1 MKGRMISAQILD
13 DWCLQY
19 KPSGLTILN
28 LKTGQQ
34 LQEPSLVAAKYR
46 LKERTGTDRA
56 TGETRTFSF
65 KVLDR
70 YLAAGEEARA
80 YVDTPDVMVFSPF
93 RDGQVAQYGDAEYL
107 FRELI
112 WRVSPRIRILKP
124 VLCIKVQEH
133 TTDVEERAIVDLGIQ
148 AGARKVFLY
157 QEPLSV
163 ILDHRDSFRE
173 MRNAIVVDIQPQKE
187 F

>member
-1 MKGRMISAQILD
+1 MREGMVSAQTLD

-19 KPSGLTILN
+19 KPSRLTILN

-46 LKERTGTDRA
+46 LEERTGTNRA

-65 KVLDR
+65 KVL
-70 YLAAGEEARA
+70 AVGEEARA
-80 YVDTPDVMVFSPF
+80 YADTPDVMAFSPF
-93 RDGQVAQYGDAEYL
+93 RDGQVAQYGGAEYL

-112 WRVSPRIRILKP
+112 RRVSPKIRILKP

-133 TTDVEERAIVDLGIQ
+133 TTDVEERAIVELGIQ
-148 AGARKVFLY
+148 AGAGKVLLY
-157 QEPLSV
+157 QEPLSL
-163 ILDHRDSFRE
+163 ILDHRENFRE
-173 MRNAIVVDIQPQKE
+173 MRNAIIVDIQPQKE

>member
-1 MKGRMISAQILD
+1 MKERMISAQILD

-34 LQEPSLVAAKYR
+34 LQEPSLVAAKYK
-46 LKERTGTDRA
+46 LVERTGRDGV

-65 KVLDR
+65 QVLER
-70 YLAAGEEARA
+70 YVAAGEEARA

-93 RDGQVAQYGDAEYL
+93 RNGQVAQYGGAEYL

-112 WRVSPRIRILKP
+112 RRVSPGIRILKP

-133 TTDVEERAIVDLGIQ
+133 TTDVEERAIVDLGIL

>member
-1 MKGRMISAQILD
+1 MKEGLMSAQTLD

-19 KPSGLTILN
+19 KPSRLTILN

-34 LQEPSLVAAKYR
+34 LQEPSLVAAKYK
-46 LKERTGTDRA
+46 LLERTGRDRA
-56 TGETRTFSF
+56 TGGTCTFSF
-65 KVLDR
+65 KALEH
-70 YLAAGEEARA
+70 YLAVGEEARA

-93 RDGQVAQYGDAEYL
+93 RDGQVAQYSGAEYL

-112 WRVSPRIRILKP
+112 RRVSPRIQILKP

-133 TTDVEERAIVDLGIQ
+133 TTDVEERAIIDLGIQ
-148 AGARKVFLY
+148 AGAGKVLLY
-157 QEPLSV
+157 QEPLSL
-163 ILDHRDSFRE
+163 ILDHRENFRE
-173 MRNAIVVDIQPQKE
+173 MRNAMIVDIQPQKE

>member
-28 LKTGQQ
+28 LKTGQR
-34 LQEPSLVAAKYR
+34 LQETSLVAAKYK
-46 LKERTGTDRA
+46 LVERTGTNRA

-65 KVLDR
+65 QVLER
-70 YLAAGEEARA
+70 YVAAGEEARA

-93 RDGQVAQYGDAEYL
+93 RNGQVAQYGGAEYL

-112 WRVSPRIRILKP
+112 RRVSPGIRILKP

-133 TTDVEERAIVDLGIQ
+133 TTDVEERAIVDLGIL

>member
-1 MKGRMISAQILD
+1 MKERMISAQILD

-19 KPSGLTILN
+19 KPSRLTILN

-46 LKERTGTDRA
+46 LEERTGTDRA

-80 YVDTPDVMVFSPF
+80 YENTPDVMVFSPF

-112 WRVSPRIRILKP
+112 WRVSPKIRISKP

-148 AGARKVFLY
+148 AGAGKVLLY
-157 QEPLSV
+157 QEPLSL
-163 ILDHRDSFRE
+163 ILDHRENFRE
-173 MRNAIVVDIQPQKE
+173 MRNAMIVDIQPQKE

>member
-1 MKGRMISAQILD
+1 MKEKMMSAQILD

-19 KPSGLTILN
+19 KPSRLTILN

-46 LKERTGTDRA
+46 LEERTGTNRA
-56 TGETRTFSF
+56 TGETSTFSF

-80 YVDTPDVMVFSPF
+80 YENTPDVMVFSPF

-112 WRVSPRIRILKP
+112 WRVSPKIRILKP

-148 AGARKVFLY
+148 AGAGKVLLY
-157 QEPLSV
+157 QEPLSI

>member
-1 MKGRMISAQILD
+1 MSAQTLD

-19 KPSGLTILN
+19 KPARLTILN

-46 LKERTGTDRA
+46 LEERTGTNRA

-65 KVLDR
+65 KVLER
-70 YLAAGEEARA
+70 YLAVGEEARA
-80 YVDTPDVMVFSPF
+80 YENTP
-93 RDGQVAQYGDAEYL
+93 DGQVAQYGGAEYL

-112 WRVSPRIRILKP
+112 RRVSPKIRILKP

-148 AGARKVFLY
+148 AGTRKVLLY
-157 QEPLSV
+157 QEPLSL
-163 ILDHRDSFRE
+163 ILDHRENFRE
-173 MRNAIVVDIQPQKE
+173 MRNTMIVDIQPQKD

>member
-1 MKGRMISAQILD
+1 MKERMISAQILD

-19 KPSGLTILN
+19 KPSRLTILN
-28 LKTGQQ
+28 LKTGQR
-34 LQEPSLVAAKYR
+34 LQETSLVAAKYK
-46 LKERTGTDRA
+46 LVERTGRDRV

-80 YVDTPDVMVFSPF
+80 YADAPDVMVFSPF

-112 WRVSPRIRILKP
+112 WRVSPGIRILKP

-148 AGARKVFLY
+148 AGAKKVFLY